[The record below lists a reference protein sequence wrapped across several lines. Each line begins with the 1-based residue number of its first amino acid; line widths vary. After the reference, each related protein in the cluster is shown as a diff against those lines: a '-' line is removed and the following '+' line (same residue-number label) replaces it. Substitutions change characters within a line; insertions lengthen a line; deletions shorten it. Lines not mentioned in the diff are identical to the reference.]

1 MPPTLT
7 SAPPL
12 PRATSTSP
20 PPLPAT
26 ESPSSTSVRLRLMPM
41 LRLTTAGTTAATDT
55 DTPPTATD
63 TVLTATATPPTA
75 TVASATTTKLLLD
88 PFTTLCYPNQKLLT
102 VVRREFWILTHFQCK
117 TLGEV
122 GST

>member
-41 LRLTTAGTTAATDT
+41 LRLTTAGTTAATA
-55 DTPPTATD
+55 TPPTAT
-63 TVLTATATPPTA
+63 VATA

-102 VVRREFWILTHFQCK
+102 VVRREFWIL
-117 TLGEV
+117 
-122 GST
+122 

>member
-41 LRLTTAGTTAATDT
+41 LRLTTAGTTAAT
-55 DTPPTATD
+55 
-63 TVLTATATPPTA
+63 ATATPPTA
-75 TVASATTTKLLLD
+75 TVATTTKLLLD
-88 PFTTLCYPNQKLLT
+88 PFSTLCYPNQKLLT

>member
-1 MPPTLT
+1 MG
-7 SAPPL
+7 
-12 PRATSTSP
+12 
-20 PPLPAT
+20 
-26 ESPSSTSVRLRLMPM
+26 STSVRLRLMPM
-41 LRLTTAGTTAATDT
+41 LRPTTAGTTAAT

-75 TVASATTTKLLLD
+75 TDTVLTATALTATATKLLLD
-88 PFTTLCYPNQKLLT
+88 PYTTLCYPNQKLLT